1 MPQGYH
7 STVICTIHGL
17 TDLCSLH
24 HLSLTSAPYLML
36 MAWPPLLMAS
46 LPPLMSSAPPPIH
59 HLLCHNSL
67 CTLIIILHA
76 CIIVS
81 ALHLYPTQPP
91 PLFRP
96 MFPRSATLLVIIL
109 RHHSFISASSFI
121 SADQV
126 LSHIISFWSSFSVL
140 HWWCTSLVIP
150 SSFPRHSFVITLYLY
165 SMLHLFPRSAPLLL
179 RSAIPLW
186 PLLCHSAT
194 QVLDWDY
201 TFCSI
206 KRLCTSCS
214 ISSMNII

>member
-1 MPQGYH
+1 MDSLISATSTTYH
-7 STVICTIHGL
+7 WLPHLIWCLWH
-17 TDLCSLH
+17 DLRCLWH
-24 HLSLTSAPYLML
+24 RRRR
-36 MAWPPLLMAS
+36 
-46 LPPLMSSAPPPIH
+46 
-59 HLLCHNSL
+59 LCHQLRHLYITYSAI
-67 CTLIIILHA
+67 TLSALLSSFSA
-76 CIIVS
+76 LYIVS

-91 PLFRP
+91 PLFRT

-126 LSHIISFWSSFSVL
+126 LSRIISFWSSFSVL

-186 PLLCHSAT
+186 PLLHHSAT

-206 KRLCTSCS
+206 YVKTMYIL
-214 ISSMNII
+214 